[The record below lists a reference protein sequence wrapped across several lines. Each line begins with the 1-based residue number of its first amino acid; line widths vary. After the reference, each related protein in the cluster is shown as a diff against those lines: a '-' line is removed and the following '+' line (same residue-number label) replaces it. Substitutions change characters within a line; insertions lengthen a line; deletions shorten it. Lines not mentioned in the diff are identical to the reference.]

1 MIDRK
6 TLENFRKDF
15 EKAME
20 ALEKQ
25 YGCNMASS
33 LTLTES
39 LIHQQVSQVNQ
50 KYTKVKV
57 KMKLM
62 NKSLKNIVHYMV

>member
-39 LIHQQVSQVNQ
+39 LIHQQVS
-50 KYTKVKV
+50 
-57 KMKLM
+57 LA
-62 NKSLKNIVHYMV
+62 S